1 MLSHLTQQLTGS
13 LGASLR
19 LIDRLCGITP
29 NTTRGQN
36 VYMACMLLVPLIPI
50 IALVV
55 QNVTQLNSTI
65 TMREELLEVEASVRA
80 SNDMAILVSKLQ
92 TERSGAVLMMLT
104 NLDDVNIEDIKQLGL
119 DLKKRFDITDTA
131 LDQVRVWRAPKGV
144 EMFNSKLRFR
154 IRLEDF
160 RKKVIPDNET
170 LSIDI
175 RMEDVINFYNLATAI
190 LLDELSSLIKSSNGS
205 STWRS
210 LVMYKNL
217 LRAVDTIGTEM
228 SLGLRFFGRGNLSRR
243 NFVSLIE
250 QHKLSREY
258 MAQAETF
265 ATCTT
270 CRNLRKDLDKVR
282 YSGDFQAYN
291 NTFNQL
297 SKAANITFDT
307 RGELI
312 IRLFDYYRKTVN
324 LMKSIRLLMSD
335 FRQKVQVKLRLI
347 CWLTF
352 IQETIRDEVWAVD
365 REFVFSIIILS
376 SVLLLSPLI
385 VILIKNAIKA
395 LQFLSIAFLKKLNS
409 HKKEKKRAEKLIHQM
424 LPKSVADDLKA
435 AKQTSKVFD
444 ATILFSEIDDF
455 ENLIKSQEPV
465 ETFAILDVVSKLFER
480 RLAKYD
486 VILVSIFFYLQS
498 LSWKF

>member
-1 MLSHLTQQLTGS
+1 
-13 LGASLR
+13 
-19 LIDRLCGITP
+19 
-29 NTTRGQN
+29 
-36 VYMACMLLVPLIPI
+36 MACMLLVPLIPI

-55 QNVTQLNSTI
+55 QNVIQLNSTI
-65 TMREELLEVEASVRA
+65 TMRDELLDVEAGVLA
-80 SNDMAILVSKLQ
+80 SNDMATLVSKLQ

-104 NLDDVNIEDIKQLGL
+104 NLDDVKVGDIKQLGI
-119 DLKKRFDITDTA
+119 DLKSRFEITDSA

-144 EMFNSKLRFR
+144 DMFNSKLRFR

-175 RMEDVINFYNLATAI
+175 RMEDVINFYNFATAV

-228 SLGLRFFGRGNLSRR
+228 SLGLRFFGRGNLSSK

-265 ATCTT
+265 ATCAT
-270 CRNLRKDLDKVR
+270 CRNLRKDLDLVR
-282 YSGDFQAYN
+282 SSGDFQTYN
-291 NTFNQL
+291 DTFNQL
-297 SKAANITFDT
+297 SKAESVSFDT
-307 RGELI
+307 RGELVV
-312 IRLFDYYRKTVN
+312 RLFDYYRKTVN

-335 FRQKVQVKLRLI
+335 FRQKVQVKSGLI
-347 CWLTF
+347 FWLTYL
-352 IQETIRDEVWAVD
+352 QGTIRDEVWAVD
-365 REFVFSIIILS
+365 REFVFSIVILS

-395 LQFLSIAFLKKLNS
+395 LQVLSIALFNKLNA
-409 HKKEKKRAEKLIHQM
+409 HKKEKKRSDKLIYQL
-424 LPKSVADDLKA
+424 LPKAVADDLKA

-455 ENLIKSQEPV
+455 ENLIKSEDPV
-465 ETFAILDVVSKLFER
+465 ETFAILDVVSKLFES
-480 RLAKYD
+480 RLARYD
-486 VILVSIFFYLQS
+486 VVFVSIKINLVFFS
-498 LSWKF
+498 FFFS